1 MIFGLAFI
9 TLFTFSALYHAF
21 KKTENEINL
30 WRKLDHIAIFIMI
43 AGSYTPIAYTYL
55 DDGWR
60 IALLAIPWTLV
71 LLGVFYKV
79 FWLHAPRVLS
89 PILYLGMG
97 WMSLMPLREL
107 FQAMPL
113 HNFVLLA
120 AGGVA
125 YSIGAIIYAIKKPNP
140 MPGVFGFHE
149 IFHIWILAGGLLHY
163 VLVALTVNGV

>member
-1 MIFGLAFI
+1 MAQTGPYRHFHHD
-9 TLFTFSALYHAF
+9 S
-21 KKTENEINL
+21 
-30 WRKLDHIAIFIMI
+30 R
-43 AGSYTPIAYTYL
+43 SYTPIAYAYL

-107 FQAMPL
+107 FRAMPL

-140 MPGVFGFHE
+140 RPGVFGFHE

-163 VLVALTVNGV
+163 VLVALTVKRGVITVESAGGRFWIRTRDPSLIRTVL